1 MNVLIVGG
9 GKVGAHLAHLLRRE
23 GHSICI
29 IERHPQ
35 RVAKLR
41 TELPHDA
48 VVDGSGSDPDTLE
61 RAGIRQ
67 VHVVAAMTGDD
78 AVNLVVTNLARV
90 EFNVPRV
97 IGRVVDPRNA
107 WLYTPD
113 MGVDVA
119 VDQADIIAHL
129 IAEEMSLGDMLTLL
143 KLRKGQYSLVEEKVH
158 PTSIANGLAVRELDL
173 PDDCVLTA
181 VIRKGDLIIPRGD
194 TVLQSADEVLALVH
208 STQIA
213 RLGALLAVRDHVLP
227 GQ

>member
-1 MNVLIVGG
+1 MKVLVVGG

-23 GHSICI
+23 QHEVCI
-29 IERHPQ
+29 IERQ
-35 RVAKLR
+35 AARAAQLR
-41 TELPHDA
+41 TELPRDT

-61 RAGIRQ
+61 RAGVRQ
-67 VHVVAAMTGDD
+67 AHVVAAMTGDD

-90 EFNVPRV
+90 EFGVPRV

-143 KLRKGQYSLVEEKVH
+143 KLRKGQFSLVEEKVH
-158 PTSIANGLAVRELDL
+158 PTSAANGRAVYELAL
-173 PDDCVLTA
+173 PEECVLTA
-181 VIRKGDLIIPRGD
+181 VIRKGDLIIPRGS
-194 TVLQSADEVLALVH
+194 TILQAADEVLALVH
-208 STQIA
+208 SSQIS
-213 RLGALLAVRDHVLP
+213 RLAALLAP
-227 GQ
+227 AAE

>member
-23 GHSICI
+23 QHEVCI
-29 IERHPQ
+29 IELRAT
-35 RVAKLR
+35 RVAQLR
-41 TELPHDA
+41 TELPQDA

-61 RAGIRQ
+61 RAGVRTA
-67 VHVVAAMTGDD
+67 HVVAAMTGDD

-90 EFNVPRV
+90 EFGVPRV

-129 IAEEMSLGDMLTLL
+129 IAEEMSLGDMLTLF
-143 KLRKGQYSLVEEKVH
+143 KLRKGQFSLVEEKVH
-158 PTSIANGLAVRELDL
+158 PTSAANGRAVHELAL
-173 PDDCVLTA
+173 PEDCVLTA
-181 VIRKGDLIIPRGD
+181 VIRQGDLIVPRGN
-194 TVLQSADEVLALVH
+194 TVLQAADEVLALVH
-208 STQIA
+208 SSQIS
-213 RLGALLAVRDHVLP
+213 RLAALLAPAAD
-227 GQ
+227 